1 MNNNCGKMTHM
12 GTMDRGLTVLSN
24 TGNYCHLCNLWYVT
38 EILKLFVRLLVYCSL
53 DFVMTNSTI
62 FLSPV

>member
-1 MNNNCGKMTHM
+1 MHM

-24 TGNYCHLCNLWYVT
+24 TDNCCQLCNLWYIK
-38 EILKLFVRLLVYCSL
+38 EILKLFVRLFLYHSL

-62 FLSPV
+62 FDIRVSVHR